1 MEMEANRRKALA
13 MQAQY
18 FPGGVTRTEKK
29 GPDDVTGAPGP
40 RPSAAEGRG
49 GRGGKPD
56 PGKKIAGLP
65 AAARAPEAGRWPT
78 SPQTN
83 AGSTGPCAPEAAP
96 RGTGESAA
104 GDPPEQDRTKPDR
117 RENELM
123 MNLMVLRNTLVRN
136 APAARERAKRA
147 GKWVWRDLRLM
158 LRLVIKTQE
167 ALLQTMPES
176 RRDYYMAYA
185 MNGHY
190 ELRMDGPVRTP
201 RHVLITDVHLGS
213 ITEAAMGSECVMCLR
228 EGSEIGKCPL
238 REALLEVAP
247 PTELQEGHWRKCEY
261 RGAAGDLIHGRD
273 VEI

>member
-29 GPDDVTGAPGP
+29 GPDDVTGTPGP

-65 AAARAPEAGRWPT
+65 AAARAPEA
-78 SPQTN
+78 
-83 AGSTGPCAPEAAP
+83 AP

-104 GDPPEQDRTKPDR
+104 GGPVSGPNDADALKRNHPAAEPAEIDRTKPDR

-176 RRDYYMAYA
+176 RRDYYTAYA

-261 RGAAGDLIHGRD
+261 RGAAGDLIQGRD

>member
-65 AAARAPEAGRWPT
+65 AAARAPEA
-78 SPQTN
+78 
-83 AGSTGPCAPEAAP
+83 
-96 RGTGESAA
+96 AA
-104 GDPPEQDRTKPDR
+104 GETKPDR

-176 RRDYYMAYA
+176 RRDYYTAYA